1 MGYSLDRSYYPI
13 AFLSK
18 FYFGRMDCRG
28 LCFLDRIC
36 MKLLS
41 ISFLRTFAA
50 LIIINSHCG
59 SLYPISALAKGGA
72 LGNSLFFLMSG
83 FLLYPLKLGFSEWIK
98 KRYIR
103 LYIPIFFLGLILI
116 ITGGGRTKFI

>member
-1 MGYSLDRSYYPI
+1 M
-13 AFLSK
+13 A
-18 FYFGRMDCRG
+18 
-28 LCFLDRIC
+28 
-36 MKLLS
+36 MKLMS

-59 SLYPISALAKGGA
+59 SLYPVSALAKGGA

-83 FLLYPLKLGFSEWIK
+83 FLLYPIKMEFLEWIK

-103 LYIPIFFLGLILI
+103 LYIPVFILGLILI
-116 ITGGGRTKFI
+116 ITGG